1 MNFTK
6 IAIVI
11 AMSMSVV
18 ACGTSMPNSQSG
30 FLSSYENLQT
40 DDAKTSVTLRARTTV
55 DPTRITVSEVEWH
68 PNAGTHIDAE
78 DRAKLLAQ
86 LRDELHKHIAT
97 LPSAPGGRPAVIRAA
112 ITKVEAVSPTMNTIA
127 TVLLIGPLDR
137 GGAAVEIEAI
147 DPDSRKQI
155 AAIRQGYFA
164 PLSEL
169 RARFRKYAPA
179 EIALKKTAED
189 FVQLLGQ
196 P

>member
-1 MNFTK
+1 MNLIK
-6 IAIVI
+6 VAIVI
-11 AMSMSVV
+11 ALSMSVV
-18 ACGTSMPNSQSG
+18 ACSTGMPNSQSG

-40 DDAKTSVTLRARTTV
+40 DEAKTSVTLRSHATL
-55 DPTRITVSEVEWH
+55 DPARITVSEIEWH

-78 DRAKLLAQ
+78 DRAKLLAH
-86 LRDELHKHIAT
+86 LRDELQKHIAT
-97 LPSAPGGRPAVIRAA
+97 LPSTPGGRPAVIRAA
-112 ITKVEAVSPTMNTIA
+112 ITKVETVSPAMNTVG
-127 TVLLIGPLDR
+127 TLLLIGPLDR

-164 PLSEL
+164 PLSDL
-169 RARFRKYAPA
+169 RARFRKYGPA
-179 EIALKKTAED
+179 EIALKKNAED